1 MADDLKR
8 VGLIFKADGAV
19 DFQKSIKE
27 VNASIQ
33 ENRSEFQLVQ
43 SQYDENTKSMDKLAD
58 KQKYL
63 QKQTEAYKEKL
74 VMLEGQLKE
83 LEEAESKNAEKIAQK
98 REKLEAVKG
107 TVESYK
113 EKCDKLRAELANLE
127 AAEDGNESAIKK
139 KRAELE
145 KAEKNYVDYSDKA
158 EKLEEDIE
166 KLNKKEASNA
176 AALSKKRSQI
186 NQTKSSLNNYEKGL
200 KATSDELAKGTANIK
215 DYTKKLDEFSDK
227 ADSASDKLSGISTAA
242 AGVAAA
248 TVALV
253 PATEEY
259 RQMQSKLEGSAQ
271 TFGYSVEFARSKYE
285 EFYKYLGDDQAATNA
300 ITNLMGIGTS
310 VENVSALAEGATAVW
325 ASYGDSIPIESLT
338 ESINETI
345 NAGKVTGTFADTIN
359 WCKDAN
365 TQLQAA
371 LGGNQEALKAYNSAL
386 ADGETAED
394 AFNEALAKITN
405 EQERANVVASFLNNT
420 YGASKEIYDETA
432 SSILN
437 ANESTASLKEETA
450 RLAETVSPFVA
461 DMTGLIA
468 DLLGMFNDLPAGTQM
483 AIGGIVLLVAS
494 LSTLLG
500 AISKISSGASTVINI
515 AGKVPGI
522 MSTVGTGAKALWG
535 ILMANP
541 AVLVIAAI
549 VAVIAILVSLYQNCE
564 EFREGVNHIGTFV
577 AEIFTKKIPDAFN
590 TVLDFV
596 KSNWQG
602 ILLLLVNPF
611 AGAFKLLYDNCDSFK
626 NKIDSWIGKIK
637 GFFADLIDYLKGIF
651 KFKWELPKFT
661 LPHFK
666 FTGKFSLNPLQTP
679 KLNCEWYAK
688 GGILN
693 SPTVFGMNGSNA
705 MVGGEAGPEAIIPIA
720 TLKKYIREELQ
731 LNNAALAELF
741 AEALSEVTLMA
752 ENNIY
757 IGDKKISATLAK
769 MVLTRL
775 EELANDTRAVK
786 GAFA

>member
-19 DFQKSIKE
+19 DFQKSLKE
-27 VNASIQ
+27 VNATIQ

-63 QKQTEAYKEKL
+63 QKQTDAYKEKL
-74 VMLEGQLKE
+74 VMLKGQLKE
-83 LEEAESKNAEKIAQK
+83 LEEAETKNAEKIAQK

-113 EKCDKLRAELANLE
+113 EKCDKLRTELASLE

-166 KLNKKEASNA
+166 KLNEKEASNA
-176 AALSKKRSQI
+176 AALSKKRTQV
-186 NQTKSSLNNYEKGL
+186 NQVKSSLANYEKGL
-200 KATSDELAKGTANIK
+200 KETSDELKKGTANIK
-215 DYTKKLDEFSDK
+215 DYTKKLDEFSNK
-227 ADSASDKLSGISTAA
+227 ADSASDKLSGISKAA

-271 TFGYSVEFARSKYE
+271 TFGYSVEFAKSKYE
-285 EFYKYLGDDQAATNA
+285 EFYKYLGDDQVATNA

-310 VENVSALAEGATAVW
+310 VENVSALAEGATAAW
-325 ASYGDSIPIESLT
+325 ASYGDSIQIEPLT

-345 NAGKVTGTFADTIN
+345 NAGKVTGAFADTIN

-386 ADGETAED
+386 AEGETAED

-405 EQERANVVASFLNNT
+405 EQERANVVAAFLNNT
-420 YGASKEIYDETA
+420 YGTSKKIYDETA

-494 LSTLLG
+494 LSALLG
-500 AISKISSGASTVINI
+500 AVSKISSGASAVIKI
-515 AGKVPGI
+515 AGNVPGV

-549 VAVIAILVSLYQNCE
+549 AAIIAILVTLYQNCE
-564 EFREGVNHIGTFV
+564 EFREGVNAIGTFIADV
-577 AEIFTKKIPDAFN
+577 FTKKIPGAFN
-590 TVLDFV
+590 TTLDFV
-596 KSNWQG
+596 KNNWQG
-602 ILLLLVNPF
+602 ILLLIVNPF
-611 AGAFKLLYDNCDSFK
+611 AGAFKLLYDNCDSFR
-626 NKIDSWIGKIK
+626 NKVDTWIGDIK
-637 GFFADLIDYLKGIF
+637 DFFSGLKDYLLNIF
-651 KFKWELPKFT
+651 KFKWSLPRIE

-666 FTGKFSLNPLQTP
+666 ATGKFSLNPLQVP
-679 KLNCEWYAK
+679 RIGIEWYAK
-688 GGILN
+688 GGIIN
-693 SPTVFGMNGSNA
+693 KPTAIGMNGSDV
-705 MVGGEAGPEAIIPIA
+705 MVGGEAGSEAIIPIA
-720 TLKKYIREELQ
+720 VLKKYIREELQ
-731 LNNAALAELF
+731 LNNVALTELF
-741 AEALSEVTLMA
+741 TEALSKVTLTA

-757 IGDKKISATLAK
+757 IGDKKISATLTK
-769 MVLTRL
+769 MVLTKL
-775 EELANDTRAVK
+775 EEMMNDNKAVK
-786 GAFA
+786 GALA

>member
-43 SQYDENTKSMDKLAD
+43 SQYEENTKSMDKLVD

-83 LEEAESKNAEKIAQK
+83 LEEAETKNAEKIAQK
-98 REKLEAVKG
+98 REKLEAAKG

-127 AAEDGNESAIKK
+127 AAEGGNESAIKK

-145 KAEKNYVDYSDKA
+145 KAEKNYVDYSGKA

-166 KLNKKEASNA
+166 KLNKKEANNA
-176 AALSKKRSQI
+176 AALSKKRTQI
-186 NQTKSSLNNYEKGL
+186 NQAKSSLANYEKGL
-200 KATSDELAKGTANIK
+200 KETSDELAKGTANIK
-215 DYTKKLDEFSDK
+215 DYTKKLDELSDK

-248 TVALV
+248 AVALV

-259 RQMQSKLEGSAQ
+259 RKIMGTLETSSEMA
-271 TFGYSVEFARSKYE
+271 GYSAEQTQETYKQLFAV
-285 EFYKYLGDDQAATNA
+285 LGDDQTAATTTA
-300 ITNLMGIGTS
+300 NLQALGLSQEQLSEVVNGTIG
-310 VENVSALAEGATAVW
+310 AW
-325 ASYGDSIPIESLT
+325 AKYGDSIPIDGLA
-338 ESINETI
+338 ESINETVKV
-345 NAGKVTGTFADTIN
+345 GQVTGTFADVLN
-359 WCKDAN
+359 WAGTSEDEFNEKLEKCSNDTERVNLVMQELANQGLSQAGEQWRVNNKDIVASN
-365 TQLQAA
+365 
-371 LGGNQEALKAYNSAL
+371 EA
-386 ADGETAED
+386 TAE
-394 AFNEALAKITN
+394 
-405 EQERANVVASFLNNT
+405 
-420 YGASKEIYDETA
+420 
-432 SSILN
+432 
-437 ANESTASLKEETA
+437 LKEETA
-450 RLAETVSPFVA
+450 ELAETIAPIIA
-461 DMTGLIA
+461 DVTGLLA
-468 DLLGMFNDLPAGTQM
+468 DLLGMFNNLPSGAQM
-483 AIGGIVLLVAS
+483 AIGGTVLLIAS
-494 LSTLLG
+494 LSTLFG

-549 VAVIAILVSLYQNCE
+549 AAIIAILVALYQNCE
-564 EFREGVNHIGTFV
+564 GFREGINAIGTFV
-577 AEIFTKKIPDAFN
+577 VDVFTKKIPGAFN
-590 TVLDFV
+590 TALEFV
-596 KSNWQG
+596 KNNWQG
-602 ILLLLVNPF
+602 ILLLIVNPI

-626 NKIDSWIGKIK
+626 NKINSWIGKIK

-651 KFKWELPKFT
+651 KFKWELPKFK

-666 FTGKFSLNPLQTP
+666 FTGKFSLNPLQAP
-679 KLNCEWYAK
+679 KLKCEWYAK

-693 SPTVFGMNGSNA
+693 RPTIFGMNGSNA

-720 TLKKYIREELQ
+720 VLKKYIREELQ
-731 LNNAALAELF
+731 LNNAALTELF
-741 AEALSEVTLMA
+741 AEALSQVTLMA

-757 IGDKKISATLAK
+757 IGDKKISSALTK
-769 MVLTRL
+769 IVLTKL
-775 EELANDTRAVK
+775 EEMMNDNKAVK
-786 GAFA
+786 GVFA

>member
-74 VMLEGQLKE
+74 AMLEGQLKE
-83 LEEAESKNAEKIAQK
+83 LEEAETKNAEKIAQK
-98 REKLEAVKG
+98 REKLEVVKG

-200 KATSDELAKGTANIK
+200 KETSDELAKGTANIK

-248 TVALV
+248 AVALV

-271 TFGYSVEFARSKYE
+271 TFGYSVEFAKTKYE

-300 ITNLMGIGTS
+300 ITNLMGVGTS

-405 EQERANVVASFLNNT
+405 EQERANVVATFLNNT

-450 RLAETVSPFVA
+450 RLAEIVSLFVT
-461 DMTGLIA
+461 DMTGLLA
-468 DLLGMFNDLPAGTQM
+468 DLLGMFNDLPSGAQM
-483 AIGGIVLLVAS
+483 AVGGIVLLVAS

-564 EFREGVNHIGTFV
+564 EFREGVNAIGMFV

-626 NKIDSWIGKIK
+626 NKIDSWIGNIK
-637 GFFADLIDYLKGIF
+637 GFFSNLKDYLLGIF
-651 KFKWELPKFT
+651 DFKWSLPKIK
-661 LPHFK
+661 LPHFSAS
-666 FTGKFSLNPLQTP
+666 GKFSLNPLSVP
-679 KLNCEWYAK
+679 KIGVEWYAK

-693 SPTVFGMNGSNA
+693 SPTVFGINGSNA

-731 LNNAALAELF
+731 LNNTALAELF
-741 AEALSEVTLMA
+741 AEALSEVTLTA

-769 MVLTRL
+769 MVLTKL